1 MHVFLSFQF
10 FSVSFCLE
18 FNCFYAT
25 ILILGSSNNGGG
37 KLFSLKKWNAV
48 AMWSWDVECDTCAIC
63 RVQVRIRHC
72 LNFLSLFLDEVNI
85 HFTSENT
92 CTLKH
97 TWKYMYLICRWWTH
111 VCAVRVSQKLTP
123 KVAARTASSS
133 GENAT
138 THSITAACH
147 YGLNRCDHY
156 RKNTL
161 TMELLRPSW
170 YSLKRTL
177 WMVKLRYWAHLLL

>member
-1 MHVFLSFQF
+1 
-10 FSVSFCLE
+10 
-18 FNCFYAT
+18 
-25 ILILGSSNNGGG
+25 
-37 KLFSLKKWNAV
+37 
-48 AMWSWDVECDTCAIC
+48 MWSWDVECDTCAIC

-97 TWKYMYLICRWWTH
+97 TWKYMYLICRWWMH

-133 GENAT
+133 GENVT

-156 RKNTL
+156 RKKYPYNGIVKAIMVFAKPYLINGKIAILSTPFAL
-161 TMELLRPSW
+161 EQPMSPLLARMDSSKTGEIGPC
-170 YSLKRTL
+170 LKN
-177 WMVKLRYWAHLLL
+177 